1 MLKAYFGYFQ
11 NTGAKISGIYITLM
25 IMSVLLGN
33 IICFFEAITVFT
45 VVSVMFYG
53 EKNVEKFIDVL
64 LYGAL
69 NGVVYGGIS
78 SILSFILNLN
88 TGTVILFSIV
98 KGLLLLCVMFALLKK
113 IGIRHR
119 EKIALCFVLFIFI
132 SVYSA

>member
-1 MLKAYFGYFQ
+1 MLKAYFRYLR
-11 NTGAKISGIYITLM
+11 NTGAKIAGIYIMLM
-25 IMSVLLGN
+25 IMSALLGN
-33 IICFFEAITVFT
+33 IIRFFEAITLFT

-53 EKNVEKFIDVL
+53 EKKAEKFKDVI

-78 SILSFILNLN
+78 SILSYILNLN
-88 TGTVILFSIV
+88 TGTIVLFSIV